1 MILRRLGNKK
11 KIAAKIA
18 AFFPPHEAYIEP
30 FFGAGGMFFNKP
42 RAKFNACNDIDKD
55 VFNLFMVL
63 KNRAEEFE
71 DTFRSTPIDD
81 NLFQYWKKNEET
93 NEIWR
98 AVRFVYLSNFG
109 YMGKTNSL
117 HSSVFLHKK
126 KFMGKVKETKEAIK
140 TALFFSCD
148 FEVFLLRLIF
158 TEGFN
163 DCKRTLIYC
172 DPPYLSTGNNYSQ
185 GFKKEDTERLFRVC
199 REMSDKGCNVA
210 ISEFDNPAVCEIAQR
225 YGFNKIVIGERRS
238 MKNRSTEVLF
248 TSYKINQLSLF

>member
-71 DTFRSTPIDD
+71 ETFRSTPIDD
-81 NLFQYWKKNEET
+81 NLFQYWRKNEET
-93 NEIWR
+93 DEIWR

-109 YMGKTNSL
+109 YMGAAYSL
-117 HSSVFLHKK
+117 LSSVFINIK
-126 KFMGKVKETKEAIK
+126 KFMGKAKETQERINEV
-140 TALFFSCD
+140 LFFSCD
-148 FEVFLLRLIF
+148 FEEFIKNSTF
-158 TEGFN
+158 
-163 DCKRTLIYC
+163 RT
-172 DPPYLSTGNNYSQ
+172 
-185 GFKKEDTERLFRVC
+185 
-199 REMSDKGCNVA
+199 A
-210 ISEFDNPAVCEIAQR
+210 
-225 YGFNKIVIGERRS
+225 
-238 MKNRSTEVLF
+238 
-248 TSYKINQLSLF
+248 

>member
-63 KNRAEEFE
+63 KERAEEFE
-71 DTFRSTPIDD
+71 ETFRSTPIDD
-81 NLFQYWKKNEET
+81 NLFQYWRENEET
-93 NEIWR
+93 DEIWR
-98 AVRFVYLSNFG
+98 AVRFVYLSRFG
-109 YMGKTNSL
+109 YLGMPGALRSNIFSEL
-117 HSSVFLHKK
+117 HSFLNLPKD
-126 KFMGKVKETKEAIK
+126 AIK
-140 TALFFSCD
+140 NVLFFSSD
-148 FEVFLLRLIF
+148 FEKFINNLIF
-158 TEGFN
+158 REGFN

-185 GFKKEDTERLFRVC
+185 GFAPEDTERLFRVC
-199 REMSDKGCNVA
+199 REMSDKGCKVA
-210 ISEFDNPAVCEIAQR
+210 ISEFDNPDVCEIAQR
-225 YGFNKIVIGERRS
+225 YGFNKIVIGERQS